1 MLDWPRNTDGKHLIF
16 WTVLDILKEA
26 NKDRDKFV
34 NRELRKSGWKVVR
47 MWEHELK
54 SPLKVVAKL
63 KKHY

>member
-1 MLDWPRNTDGKHLIF
+1 
-16 WTVLDILKEA
+16 LKEA